1 MVAAASLLSAGLAS
15 LALLLLARLCM
26 RRKRAAA
33 AAAAAAL
40 RPGDAAY
47 GQLDY
52 SAVHGDR
59 PVASARAT
67 RALHARLKGEA
78 ADWDRFEDVRERAL
92 CELAARNGR
101 TYLLHCRGHVAAAIG
116 TDRVLATSDPALVKE
131 IFLKKA
137 HTVRRPARYLMAQ
150 HLPGLDGVLFQD
162 GPKWERHSRTLKP
175 VFHGRNFS
183 QFTAGM
189 AAAARAHV
197 ADWARGDLVQHGWD
211 CALPSSSSSSSCTT
225 SDGRGDGGQQID
237 VLKSLRVLATTIALG
252 VGYGLEADS
261 EHGRA
266 LRTALDGYDE
276 KARFRSAGKNP
287 CLLIGALIRV
297 WLDARKI
304 RGAVAAIVGGVKTA
318 TATSTTAG
326 TTATPA
332 LPKLSWIRQMV
343 EAEFSIQDISNEVGH
358 LHAAHKAIAFL
369 TSFALYRLGKGPS
382 GHSWQKRMRDEF
394 ESVLGAGVAPTKE
407 DLPNLRVCMSVWK
420 ETLRMHPISLGVMR
434 ETGSDIEVSNLP
446 DGKGPAT
453 IPAGTCVQVLLYA
466 LHHDPEF
473 WELPHTFNPDRW
485 IESDNVSAKSTFSA
499 RKGVREAFVPFLDG
513 KRQCEGRFLAEL
525 EFTVFMYELL
535 REHRVEVPDAFTLR
549 IGPDFFPDPEEPIPV
564 VLKRW

>member
-1 MVAAASLLSAGLAS
+1 MDLVTILGAGCAA
-15 LALLLLARLCM
+15 LALLLLLRV
-26 RRKRAAA
+26 RRKRAR
-33 AAAAAAL
+33 AAL
-40 RPGDAAY
+40 QPGDAAY
-47 GQLDY
+47 AQLDY
-52 SAVHGDR
+52 SAVHGAR
-59 PVASARAT
+59 PVPDAQRT
-67 RALHARLKGEA
+67 QALHARLKGDA
-78 ADWDRFEDVRERAL
+78 ADWDRFEDASVRERAL
-92 CELAARNGR
+92 CELAAQHGR

-175 VFHGRNFS
+175 VFHARNFS
-183 QFTAGM
+183 QFTTGM

-211 CALPSSSSSSSCTT
+211 CALPSASKDGSSM
-225 SDGRGDGGQQID
+225 SDTGGDQRID

-252 VGYGLEADS
+252 VGYGIDAGS
-261 EHGRA
+261 SHGHA
-266 LRTALDGYDE
+266 LRAALDGYDE

-304 RGAVAAIVGGVKTA
+304 RGAVAIIVDSLKRAAAASRPSTSI
-318 TATSTTAG
+318 ATSATTG
-326 TTATPA
+326 LSV
-332 LPKLSWIRQMV
+332 LPELGWIRQMV
-343 EAEFSIQDISNEVGH
+343 EAGFSIQDISNEVGH

-369 TSFALYRLGKGPS
+369 TSFALYRLGKGAS
-382 GHSWQKRMRDEF
+382 GHKWQQRMREEF
-394 ESVLGAGVAPTKE
+394 ESVLGLGVAPTKE
-407 DLPNLRVCMSVWK
+407 DLPKLRVCMSVWK

-434 ETGSDIEVSNLP
+434 ETGSDIEVPNLP

-466 LHHDPEF
+466 LHHDPEY
-473 WELPHTFNPDRW
+473 WEEPHVFNPDRW
-485 IESDNVSAKSTFSA
+485 IESDNVSAKSTYSA

-525 EFTVFMYELL
+525 EFIVFMYELL
-535 REHRVEVPDAFTLR
+535 REHRVEVPHAYTLR
-549 IGPDFFPDPEEPIPV
+549 IGPDFFPDPVEPIPV
-564 VLKRW
+564 VLKQW